1 MNIHL
6 EQCSSGSNAQHASF
20 IRVGVTLSLASAI
33 LLSAACN
40 ILPSGLNALA
50 GKSEGTLVANM
61 GMTLE
66 EVQGRST
73 LKLAPTVHY
82 PTGEEMTAGGAR
94 FDFEVAGTKIRFEGC
109 RYYWLMT
116 HQHGDLKLETV
127 NIGASPDKLNIVK
140 LAAAYDRVAQQLRE
154 DGWLQ
159 GHLHMETPAQFV
171 PPKKRPWGNL
181 FVWAKGDTVMMLRD
195 KRMDDE
201 KPGEEESAGEYIMY
215 VELHPRHD
223 ESYKV
228 WEF

>member
-20 IRVGVTLSLASAI
+20 IRAGVTLSLASAI

-66 EVQGRST
+66 EVKGRST

-127 NIGASPDKLNIVK
+127 NIGASPDKLNVNK

-159 GHLHMETPAQFV
+159 GHLHLETPAQFV

-215 VELHPRHD
+215 VELHPRYD

>member
-1 MNIHL
+1 MSIHF
-6 EQCSSGSNAQHASF
+6 EQCRRGSAAQHASF
-20 IRVGVTLSLASAI
+20 IRAGVTLLLAAAT
-33 LLSAACN
+33 LLSAGCD
-40 ILPSGLNALA
+40 ILRSDLNGLSGR
-50 GKSEGTLVANM
+50 SEGTLMANM

-73 LKLAPTVHY
+73 LKLAPSVRY
-82 PTGEEMTAGGAR
+82 PTGEQMTAGGAR

-116 HQHGDLKLETV
+116 HQHGDSKLETV
-127 NIGASPDKLNIVK
+127 NVGASPDKLNVDN
-140 LAAAYDRVAQQLRE
+140 LAAAYSRVARQLRE

-159 GHLHMETPAQFV
+159 GHLHKEPPAQFV

-181 FVWAKGDTVMMLRD
+181 FVWAKGDTLMMLRD

-201 KPGEEESAGEYIMY
+201 KPGEDESAGEYIMY
-215 VELHPRHD
+215 VELHPRYD

>member
-20 IRVGVTLSLASAI
+20 IRACITLSLASAI

-66 EVQGRST
+66 EVKGRST
-73 LKLAPTVHY
+73 LKLAPSVHY

-127 NIGASPDKLNIVK
+127 NIGASPDKLSVDK
-140 LAAAYDRVAQQLRE
+140 LAAAYDRVAHQLRE

>member
-1 MNIHL
+1 MSIHF
-6 EQCSSGSNAQHASF
+6 EQRRGGSAAQHASF
-20 IRVGVTLSLASAI
+20 IRAGVKLSLASAM
-33 LLSAACN
+33 LLLAACD
-40 ILPSGLNALA
+40 ILRSDLNALA
-50 GKSEGTLVANM
+50 GRSEGTLVANM

-66 EVQGRST
+66 EVKGRST
-73 LKLAPTVHY
+73 LKLAPSVRY

-109 RYYWLMT
+109 KYYWLMT
-116 HQHGDLKLETV
+116 HQAGDSKLETV
-127 NIGASPDKLNIVK
+127 NVGASPDKLNVDK
-140 LAAAYDRVAQQLRE
+140 LAAAYSRVAQQLRE
-154 DGWLQ
+154 DGWVQ
-159 GHLHMETPAQFV
+159 AHLHAEPPAQFV

-181 FVWAKGDTVMMLRD
+181 FVWAKGDTLMMLRD

-201 KPGEEESAGEYIMY
+201 KPAEDESAGEYIMY

>member
-20 IRVGVTLSLASAI
+20 IRAGVTLSLASAI

-116 HQHGDLKLETV
+116 HQHGDSKLETV
-127 NIGASPDKLNIVK
+127 NIGASPNKLNVVK

-159 GHLHMETPAQFV
+159 GHLHMESPDEFV

-181 FVWAKGDTVMMLRD
+181 FIWAKGDTLMMLRD
-195 KRMDDE
+195 KRMDEE

-223 ESYKV
+223 ESYKI

>member
-1 MNIHL
+1 MSIHF
-6 EQCSSGSNAQHASF
+6 EQCRRGSAAQHAFF
-20 IRVGVTLSLASAI
+20 IRAGLTLSLASAI
-33 LLSAACN
+33 ILSAACD
-40 ILPSGLNALA
+40 IVRSDLNSLA

-66 EVQGRST
+66 EVRGRST
-73 LKLAPTVHY
+73 LKLAPSVHY

-94 FDFEVAGTKIRFEGC
+94 FDFEVAGTSIRFESC

-127 NIGASPDKLNIVK
+127 NIGASPDKLNVDK
-140 LAAAYDRVAQQLRE
+140 LAAAYSRVTQQLRE

-159 GHLHMETPAQFV
+159 GHLHAELPAQFV

-181 FVWAKGDTVMMLRD
+181 FVWAKGDTLMMLRD

-201 KPGEEESAGEYIMY
+201 KPGEDEYAGEYIMY

>member
-20 IRVGVTLSLASAI
+20 IRAGVTLSLASAI

-159 GHLHMETPAQFV
+159 GHLHMESPDEFV

-181 FVWAKGDTVMMLRD
+181 FVWAKGDTLMMLRD
-195 KRMDDE
+195 KRMDEE

-223 ESYKV
+223 ESYKI